1 VSHHVLMN
9 FVDLSTTT
17 GQTPLREFYLAA
29 GAVFD
34 VSTNSPS
41 ILAAARESFASLGSP
56 PRSAEVTLRLWM
68 DATVQASPPWPQPYF
83 GGLDHLVYAGFSPH
97 DSLLIDLRRRRIIGR
112 VSRAL
117 AADDIYW
124 KTVIFPALMGIVGP
138 TAGVTALHC
147 GCSVRDGKGLL
158 LVGGSGS
165 GKSTLALA
173 LAIRGYE
180 LLADDWTYFSH
191 HDGRFLAWGLPTT
204 IKLLPDA
211 VKHFPGLRAQEP
223 SVSLNGE
230 LAFNVD
236 PVKAFGVRRATYCE
250 PNWMVFLQRQTRTD
264 LSITEIPPPE
274 AAVRLDRNLPP
285 QCPDA
290 VDLRKR
296 TIASLG
302 HCRSWLLRYGGEP
315 SAVAEAVADLIA
327 QA

>member
-1 VSHHVLMN
+1 M
-9 FVDLSTTT
+9 DLSTAT
-17 GQTPLREFYLAA
+17 GHRQTPLRECYLAA
-29 GAVFD
+29 GAVFE

-41 ILAAARESFASLGSP
+41 ILSAAGESFAPIASP

-68 DATVQASPPWPQPYF
+68 DATVRASPPWPQPYF
-83 GGLDHLVYAGFSPH
+83 GGLDHLVYAGFSPE

-112 VSRAL
+112 VSPAL
-117 AADDIYW
+117 ATDGFYW

-173 LAIRGYE
+173 LAISGHA

-191 HDGRFLAWGLPTT
+191 RDGRFLAWGLPTT

-211 VKHFPGLRAQEP
+211 VEHFPDLRRQKP

-236 PVKAFGVRRATYCE
+236 PVEAFGVRRATYCE
-250 PNWMVFLQRQTRTD
+250 PTWMIFLERETRPG
-264 LSITEIPPPE
+264 LNMTEIPPFE
-274 AAVRLDRNLPP
+274 AAARLDRNLPP
-285 QCPDA
+285 QCPEA
-290 VDLRKR
+290 VDLRRR

-302 HCRSWLLRYGGEP
+302 RCRSWLVRYGGKP
-315 SAVAEAVADLIA
+315 QTVAEAVANLVA
-327 QA
+327 HA